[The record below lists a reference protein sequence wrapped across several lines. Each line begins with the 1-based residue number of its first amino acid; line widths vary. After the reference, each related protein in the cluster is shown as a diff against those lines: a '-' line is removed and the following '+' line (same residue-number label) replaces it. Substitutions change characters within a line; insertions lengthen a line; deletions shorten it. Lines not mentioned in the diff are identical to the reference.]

1 MFLGN
6 YYLKKLIFFT
16 IFLSFVLSI
25 ATASELDAESKIEIK
40 ASDKLEWDQ
49 LKNKIVAYGDSVV
62 KSSFFS
68 INANEIVGFYEGQ
81 IGQGKIQKL
90 IANDNAVFE
99 TSQII
104 INSNFMNYDLV
115 KETLLVKGDNIS
127 MLSNLGAVYSQNR
140 LLYSKNDKKIILDGN
155 VLINLKNPEAKINAN
170 KLIINID
177 ENEKITNVKAIE
189 KVRVNLDSLNQ
200 NISSDTTEFFYID
213 RKINFEGNETI
224 KQNESFLKGNSAV
237 IDYKKGLS
245 SMISNEEN
253 SVTGVFY

>member
-1 MFLGN
+1 MFLVN
-6 YYLKKLIFFT
+6 CNLKKIIFFT
-16 IFLSFVLSI
+16 IFLNFVLSM

-49 LKNKIVAYGDSVV
+49 LENKIVAYGDSVV

-68 INANEIVGFYEGQ
+68 INAYKIVGFYKGP
-81 IGQGKIQKL
+81 IGQGKIQRL
-90 IANDNAVFE
+90 IANENAVFE
-99 TSQII
+99 TSQTI

-127 MLSNLGAVYSQNR
+127 MLSNFGTVHSQNS
-140 LLYSKNDKKIILDGN
+140 LLYDKIEKKIILDGN

-170 KLIINID
+170 KLIIKID
-177 ENEKITNVKAIE
+177 ENEKITSVKAIE
-189 KVRVNLDSLNQ
+189 KVKVKIDSLEQ
-200 NISSDTTEFFYID
+200 NISSDTAELFNID
-213 RKINFEGNETI
+213 QKINFEGNVTI

-237 IDYKKGLS
+237 IDFKRGLS
-245 SMISNEEN
+245 SITSNEKN